1 MAIPSINNARVLDI
15 GRLPSLPHVLLKLM
29 QACYKADVSFGEIA
43 DILKMDTA
51 LSTRIVAVGNS
62 PLYAQWNGVKDFNRL
77 LIALGINTVRN
88 IAVTAAVH
96 RFFSQIDEDLD
107 NCLNSFWRSS
117 LTCAH
122 TAKALA
128 RLTGYP
134 SEDEAFLTGLIHKV
148 GQLALLN
155 YAAVSY
161 TGVLMGATSEQTL
174 AQAERERFGTTSPEV
189 GAMLVGNWG
198 LDSFVGDALLYQYEP
213 AEAVHDAS
221 PLVKL
226 INLSHKLGERGWY
239 DGSIGRE
246 ADLLFGLGQA
256 MLEDMLSE
264 VEERVTQTARALE
277 IPLKPMVGKDGEHI
291 QSGSLQVEAA
301 LTRRVHD
308 VVLLD
313 GTRQQLLDGKDM
325 DAVLQT
331 VMQNLRLLF
340 SLPYGIAFL
349 YSESDNRLSS
359 TAWCATHKERG
370 CEFQIPLEAERSLV
384 ADSLL
389 RGERRSSFDPEV
401 AESLTVVDRQMIRVL
416 GDEGMICLP
425 LIAEGERAGVLV
437 VGLERGKQE
446 ILDEQGDL
454 LGYFCAEAAR
464 GILRIQ
470 SVIDEQR
477 EMFGTECAE
486 TIKRTRMLLH
496 EANNPLG
503 IINNYLE
510 VLSMQLKEEHA
521 AQEQITVLK
530 EEIERV
536 GKILLRVGKQERDD
550 TAAQGGRVDLNAT
563 IRDLVSLF
571 QTSIFRTHGITA
583 ELDLD
588 TALQPLSIR
597 RNKLKQIL
605 TNLLKNAAEAMPE
618 GGGISI
624 GTKGQVNVDGKPF
637 VELTVSDNG
646 PGIPGSIMQNL
657 FSPVRSG
664 KGKEHSGLG
673 LTIVKN
679 LVTELSGTIS
689 CSSSGERGT
698 EFRIL
703 LPVN

>member
-77 LIALGINTVRN
+77 LIALGINTIRS

-107 NCLNSFWRSS
+107 SCLNSFWRSS

-122 TAKALA
+122 AAKALA

-213 AEAVHDAS
+213 GEAVLDAS

-239 DGSIGRE
+239 DGDIGRE
-246 ADLLFGLGQA
+246 ADLLFGLGQP
-256 MLEDMLSE
+256 LLDELLSE
-264 VEERVTQTARALE
+264 VDERVKQTARALE
-277 IPLKPMVGKDGEHI
+277 IPFKSAVAAEAEHV
-291 QSGSLQVEAA
+291 QPDSPQVEAA
-301 LTRRVHD
+301 LARQVHD
-308 VVLLD
+308 VTLID

-331 VMQNLRLLF
+331 IMQNLRLLF
-340 SLPYGIAFL
+340 SLPYGIGFL
-349 YSESDNRLSS
+349 YSEGDNQLSS
-359 TAWCATHKERG
+359 TAWCAANRERG
-370 CEFQIPLEAERSLV
+370 CEFQLPLEADRSLI

-389 RGERRSSFDPEV
+389 QGERCSSFDPDV
-401 AESLTVVDRQMIRVL
+401 AESLAVIDRQLIRML
-416 GDEGMICLP
+416 GVEGMVCLP
-425 LIAEGERAGVLV
+425 MIADGEKAGVLV
-437 VGLERGKQE
+437 VGLDRDERQL
-446 ILDEQGDL
+446 LDERGDL

-464 GILRIQ
+464 GILRLRGI
-470 SVIDEQR
+470 IDEQK
-477 EMFGTECAE
+477 EMFSTERSEA
-486 TIKRTRMLLH
+486 IRQARMLLH

-510 VLSMQLKEEHA
+510 VLSLQLEKEHA
-521 AQEQITVLK
+521 AQEQITVLR

-536 GKILLRVGKQERDD
+536 GRILLRFGKQERDD
-550 TAAQGGRVDLNAT
+550 TAAQGGKVDLNAT
-563 IRDLVSLF
+563 IRDLISLF
-571 QTSIFRTHGITA
+571 QISIFNTRGITA

-588 TALQPLSIR
+588 GRLQPLSSR

-605 TNLLKNAAEAMPE
+605 TNLLKNAVEATPE
-618 GGGISI
+618 GGRISI

-657 FSPVRSG
+657 FSPVQSG

-689 CSSSGERGT
+689 CSSGERGT